1 MLRRVTLIAPVLVFV
16 LPSTAYAANGDVP
29 VLLSSGAG
37 GAALLAAAA
46 LLLVMLSLRRLASGA
61 AIADNISFAVLAVIC
76 LAASVLA
83 GWVERIAPVGV
94 SADHVRLGAD
104 LLALAAIVLFGVYFY
119 RVRQAMVRFHA
130 LLAGEQEVLATVLD
144 PDSEVPESTDG
155 RT

>member
-1 MLRRVTLIAPVLVFV
+1 MLRRAAVIAPVLVFL
-16 LPSTAYAANGDVP
+16 LPSVAYATSGEVP
-29 VLLSSGAG
+29 ALLSSGAG

-46 LLLVMLSLRRLASGA
+46 LLLVMLSLRRLATGA

-83 GWVERIAPVGV
+83 GWVERIAPAEV

-119 RVRQAMVRFHA
+119 RVRQAMMRFHD
-130 LLAGEQEVLATVLD
+130 LLAGEEEVLATVLD
-144 PDSEVPESTDG
+144 PDTADPGTSEA
-155 RT
+155 RA

>member
-1 MLRRVTLIAPVLVFV
+1 MLRRATVIAPVLVFM
-16 LPSTAYAANGDVP
+16 LPSVAYAASGDVP

-37 GAALLAAAA
+37 GAALLAVAA

-61 AIADNISFAVLAVIC
+61 AIADNISFAELAVIC

-104 LLALAAIVLFGVYFY
+104 LLALVAIVLFGVYFY
-119 RVRQAMVRFHA
+119 RVRQAMMRFQS
-130 LLAGEQEVLATVLD
+130 LLAGEEEILATVLD
-144 PDSEVPESTDG
+144 PDAGGPEASDG
-155 RT
+155 RA